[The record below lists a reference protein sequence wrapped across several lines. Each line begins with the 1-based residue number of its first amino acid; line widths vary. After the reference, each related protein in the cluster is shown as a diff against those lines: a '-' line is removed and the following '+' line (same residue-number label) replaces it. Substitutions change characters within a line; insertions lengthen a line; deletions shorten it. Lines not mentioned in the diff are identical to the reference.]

1 MERATG
7 RRLLQAQGM
16 ELGARRV
23 TIYVR
28 AMPDGSY
35 WATGPMGSM
44 RRYSGEAA
52 RAIELVL
59 RYSK

>member
-1 MERATG
+1 
-7 RRLLQAQGM
+7 M

-28 AMPDGSY
+28 AMPDGTY

-52 RAIELVL
+52 RVIELVL

>member
-1 MERATG
+1 MRDIKSIG
-7 RRLLQAQGM
+7 N
-16 ELGARRV
+16 GARQV

-28 AMPDGSY
+28 AMPDGTY

-44 RRYSGEAA
+44 RCYSGEAA
-52 RAIELVL
+52 RVIELVL